1 MKKLLSVLA
10 GITLLFSLVA
20 CDSEKEQPNPPVENP
35 PVDNKPTDE
44 IEPTNFEIVQ
54 NTVKDITIPNSDS
67 LIKNIYLP
75 KMTEDEVI
83 IVWRSSNAKAITPEG
98 YVTRSATADQNVTLT
113 ATFTLGST
121 VERKSYN
128 VTVKKIPSDVKSQV
142 KESVDDFVLYE
153 NNYIDRDILVLP
165 RTSDING
172 VYIDWETSNDKIIDL
187 DGNVHRTDSEQK
199 VTLTAKFSKKD
210 VTLEKE
216 IVVTVGSTS
225 DDEPE
230 IITEN
235 DSRILNKIYVSDTTE
250 LLKACVIDT
259 LNPGDAVILEDGI
272 YDEITLNI
280 IDSGTEEHP
289 IFVFAK
295 NPGKAII
302 TGESRIDVVA
312 DYVTI
317 ANLLFKE
324 GYPTTDSGVVSL
336 KGNYCRFTNNEI
348 NHFEMRGYDFK
359 WVSLTGTHH
368 TIDRNIFDG
377 KSTGGSLLT
386 VWRND
391 LTSQYHHIY
400 NNIFRNFTEAGGA
413 NGYET
418 MRIGTSTY
426 SQTDSHVLIENNL
439 FEKVSGEIEII
450 SIKSGRTIVRGN
462 TFKECVGLVTCRHGK
477 NSLIENNVFLCGG
490 IPDTGGIRM
499 YDSGH
504 IIRNNYIENANSSSN
519 TRAGIVIHSGVNEVG
534 TTTTMNLQWIPYN
547 ILIEN
552 NTIVDSRQSVLFCG
566 KYTYPVEDIYLKGNL
581 IVSSQWGAIRF
592 DKVPVRA
599 VYTDNHIYTPTFIDS
614 TGTIKAVEI
623 PEGANYSNEG
633 FELTANATGIK
644 LHETFGAKGLIVQT
658 EDTIGTKW

>member
-1 MKKLLSVLA
+1 MKKYLTILA
-10 GITLLFSLVA
+10 GVGLMLTLVA
-20 CDSEKEQPNPPVENP
+20 CNNTSEKQPPIEDDNPPVVE
-35 PVDNKPTDE
+35 VT
-44 IEPTNFEIVQ
+44 PTNFEIVQ
-54 NTVKDITIPNSDS
+54 EVFENFSIPNSDS
-67 LIKNIYLP
+67 IIKNIYLP
-75 KMTEDEVI
+75 KSTKEEVS
-83 IVWRSSNAKAITPEG
+83 IVWRTSNAKVITPEG
-98 YVTRSATADQNVTLT
+98 YVTRSAISDQTVTMT
-113 ATFTLGST
+113 ATATLGST
-121 VERKSYN
+121 VERRSYQ
-128 VTVKKIPSDVKSQV
+128 VTVKKIPSDVESLVQ
-142 KESVDDFVLYE
+142 ESVDDFVLYE
-153 NNYIDRDILVLP
+153 NNYVDRDILILP
-165 RTSDING
+165 RTSDLNG
-172 VYIDWETSNDKIIDL
+172 VYITWETSNDKIIDL
-187 DGNVHRTDSEQK
+187 DGNVYRTSAEQK
-199 VTLTAKFSKKD
+199 VTLTAKFSKDD
-210 VTLEKE
+210 VTLEKSYD
-216 IVVTVGSTS
+216 VTVGSTS

-230 IITEN
+230 LITEN
-235 DSRILNKIYVSDTTE
+235 DSRILNKIYVKNTE
-250 LLKACVIDT
+250 EILKACVVDG
-259 LNPGDAVILEDGI
+259 LKPGDAVILEDGT
-272 YDEITLNI
+272 YNEITLNI
-280 IDSGTEEHP
+280 TDSGTEKNP
-289 IFVFAK
+289 IFLFAK

-312 DYVTI
+312 DYITV
-317 ANLLFKE
+317 ANLLFKN

-336 KGNYCRFTNNEI
+336 NGNYCRFTNNEI
-348 NHFEMRGYDFK
+348 NHFELATYDYK

-400 NNIFRNFTEAGGA
+400 NNIFRNFSDGGGA

-490 IPDTGGIRM
+490 VTDTGGIRM

-504 IIRNNYIENANSSSN
+504 IIRNNYIEQANSSSN

-534 TTTTMNLQWIPYN
+534 VTTTMNLQWVPYN

-552 NTIVDSRQSVLFCG
+552 NTIVDSRQSILFCG
-566 KYTYPVEDIYLKGNL
+566 KYTHAASDIYLKGNL

-592 DKVPVRA
+592 DKEPIRA
-599 VYTDNHIYTPTFIDS
+599 VYEDNHIYTPTFNDAS
-614 TGTIKAVEI
+614 GTIKEVTI
-623 PEGANYSNEG
+623 PEGANYSTEILK
-633 FELTANATGIK
+633 LTPNASGIQ
-644 LHETFGAKGLIVQT
+644 LHESFGAKGLIVLT
-658 EDTIGTKW
+658 EENIGTKW